1 MLTKAVRLWEKE
13 SRAGW
18 QFGRMRKCDSK
29 LLKMASL
36 FKLHQY
42 QSSPL
47 PRQACPVLRSPLSV
61 PEQKNHIQP
70 ERVWENNSYI
80 TVGLALAAILTK
92 QILVAHLKQYITGKA
107 VKSGDSLT
115 STSTFSSSSSSST
128 SLPSLSSSASFSHL
142 MKGDALAWISLA
154 SSLETYFLDTWKR
167 QSWATRL
174 REPSKQTIKRHLFY
188 KTLRIKL
195 SGDIQM
201 YWCASNVHI

>member
-29 LLKMASL
+29 QLLKMASL

-70 ERVWENNSYI
+70 EEKAGWKIRV
-80 TVGLALAAILTK
+80 
-92 QILVAHLKQYITGKA
+92 HLCVI
-107 VKSGDSLT
+107 
-115 STSTFSSSSSSST
+115 
-128 SLPSLSSSASFSHL
+128 
-142 MKGDALAWISLA
+142 LA
-154 SSLETYFLDTWKR
+154 S
-167 QSWATRL
+167 
-174 REPSKQTIKRHLFY
+174 
-188 KTLRIKL
+188 KL
-195 SGDIQM
+195 KPLSPQFCDIQK
-201 YWCASNVHI
+201 W